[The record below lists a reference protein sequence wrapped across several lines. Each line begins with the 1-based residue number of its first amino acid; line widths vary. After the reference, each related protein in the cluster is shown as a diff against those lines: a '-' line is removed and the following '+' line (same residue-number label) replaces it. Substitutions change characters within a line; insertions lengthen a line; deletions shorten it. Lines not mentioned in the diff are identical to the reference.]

1 MVKFVFPSGREGWVY
16 GVRGKMV
23 GSKTWTET
31 HVTSSGGGGYIH
43 QGQGQI
49 HAPTVRS
56 TIVEK
61 GEVWVRS
68 RSGKDICIGHNLQGI
83 EGHDVLALWG
93 NLNEIDT
100 KSGPYLYWRN
110 FSAGKHWLIG
120 SQNRKIFLSG
130 QDNLNGFWAF
140 ILGWLASIFGG
151 AIVVSV
157 LSSTDGGWAP
167 GGLLGFFVGI
177 FIGLWVRHSSL
188 NKKINARAKTLL
200 EALEQLSLRD
210 DLEFDG

>member
-1 MVKFVFPSGREGWVY
+1 MVKFVFPSGREGWIY
-16 GVRGKMV
+16 GVRGKIV

-31 HVTSSGGGGYIH
+31 HVTASGGGGYIH

-56 TIVEK
+56 TVVEK

-68 RSGKDICIGHNLQGI
+68 RNGKDICISHNLQGI

-100 KSGPYLYWRN
+100 TSGPYLYWRN
-110 FSAGKHWLIG
+110 FSASKHWLIG
-120 SQNRKIFLSG
+120 GQNRKMFLSDK
-130 QDNLNGFWAF
+130 DNLDGFWTF
-140 ILGWLASIFGG
+140 IIGWLATIFGG
-151 AIVVSV
+151 AMV
-157 LSSTDGGWAP
+157 LSILSSSDGSWAA
-167 GGLLGFFVGI
+167 GGYLGFFVGI
-177 FIGLWVRHSSL
+177 FTGWWARKSSL
-188 NKKINARAKTLL
+188 DKKINSRAKILL
-200 EALEQLSLRD
+200 EGLDQLSLRD